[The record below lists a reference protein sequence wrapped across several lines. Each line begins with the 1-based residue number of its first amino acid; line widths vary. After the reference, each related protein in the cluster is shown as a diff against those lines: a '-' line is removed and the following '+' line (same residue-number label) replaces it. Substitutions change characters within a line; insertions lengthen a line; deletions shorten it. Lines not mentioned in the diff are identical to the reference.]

1 MRPFLFLLFSVLFVL
16 PVQAVQAVQPAQPGA
31 LLSKAYLKDATG
43 NAGIESLAAAD
54 FKPYAG
60 NFQMLFE
67 NHPLWLRLTPQPAS
81 AGAASAPD
89 TAGPLVLRVGP
100 HSVDSIELYE
110 RVAGQWV
117 RRIAGDQ
124 HPKTQSVCPDD
135 YHCFA
140 LDPGRAAG
148 EPVYLRIQTNGLA
161 AIHTQLLQGAEL
173 MAVVT
178 SRVTDL
184 TVSMTLALC
193 LLMIGLFLAWH
204 GKTPLMMVYCLFQTS
219 VIVFLASNN
228 GYMQRL
234 LPMVAP
240 EGHSFLGQA
249 SLIVRYFLMVLAGW
263 VVLAYHKPTRN
274 YHLLCLGLAL
284 ISATSMALLCLGQ
297 IQNALI
303 LTMLLFC
310 VNPVVQIYGVV
321 TSSAFD
327 KGWRYRILLAAYG
340 LASILV
346 VVGTTSMF
354 GVVNNPNI
362 QSTLISGGD
371 WRLNGLFVGVVFF
384 LLTLSEEI
392 SRRNDKTREIEALR
406 ESAVNART
414 NAEKLK
420 DRSALIDML
429 THELKTPLGTIQF
442 SLATLKRA
450 VTGDSESIQ
459 RIQRIDACV
468 KRMDDMIEH
477 VANSNKIERSDLMLQ
492 RELLPASELIHE
504 FMDEYSSQD
513 RFELRIERG
522 AAFLSD
528 RKMLS
533 LLLENLISNAVKYS
547 VDETPILLTVTALSD
562 VTPGDLPDAVSWT
575 CFEISNEV
583 APDKVPDESRL
594 FERYYR
600 HPEVQNQPGMGIG
613 LSLVLSAAQKIGAIV
628 TCRQADQQ
636 ITFTVRVPN

>member
-1 MRPFLFLLFSVLFVL
+1 MRPILFLLFSVIFLL
-16 PVQAVQAVQPAQPGA
+16 PAQSAQPAQLSGFI
-31 LLSKAYLKDATG
+31 SKAYLKDTPG
-43 NAGIESLAAAD
+43 NAGIDSLAAAD

-60 NFQMLFE
+60 NFQMFFE

-81 AGAASAPD
+81 AGAVSTPD

-117 RRIAGDQ
+117 RRFAGDK
-124 HPKTQSVCPDD
+124 HPKTESVCPDD

-140 LDPGRAAG
+140 LHPGRTSE
-148 EPVYLRIQTNGLA
+148 EPVYLRIQTNGLT
-161 AIHTQLLQGAEL
+161 AIHTELLQGAAL
-173 MAVVT
+173 MAAVT

-193 LLMIGLFLAWH
+193 LLLIGMFLAWH
-204 GKTPLMMVYCLFQTS
+204 GKTPLMVVYCLFQTS

-228 GYMQRL
+228 GYIQRL
-234 LPMVAP
+234 LPMVPP

-263 VVLAYHKPTRN
+263 VVLVYHKPNRK

-284 ISATSMALLCLGQ
+284 ISAASMILLCLGQ
-297 IQNALI
+297 TQNALV

-310 VNPVVQIYGVV
+310 INPAVQIYGVINC
-321 TSSAFD
+321 SAFD
-327 KGWRYRILLAAYG
+327 KGWRYSILLAAYG
-340 LASILV
+340 LATILV
-346 VVGTTSMF
+346 LVGTASLF
-354 GVVNNPNI
+354 GVVKNPNI
-362 QSTLISGGD
+362 ESRFITGGD

-384 LLTLSEEI
+384 LITLSEEI
-392 SRRNDKTREIEALR
+392 SRRNDKARELEALR

-450 VTGDSESIQ
+450 VAGDSESIQ
-459 RIQRIDACV
+459 RIQRIDSSV

-477 VANSNKIERSDLMLQ
+477 VANSNKIERSELMLQ
-492 RELLPASELIHE
+492 RELMPASELIHE

-513 RFELRIERG
+513 RFELRIEPG

-547 VDETPILLTVTALSD
+547 VDSTPILLTVTGQPA
-562 VTPGDLPDAVSWT
+562 VTQGKSPAASWT
-575 CFEISNEV
+575 CFEICNEV

-613 LSLVLSAAQKIGAIV
+613 LSLVLSAAQKIGAV
-628 TCRQADQQ
+628 VDYKRADQQ

>member
-1 MRPFLFLLFSVLFVL
+1 MA
-16 PVQAVQAVQPAQPGA
+16 AV
-31 LLSKAYLKDATG
+31 T
-43 NAGIESLAAAD
+43 
-54 FKPYAG
+54 
-60 NFQMLFE
+60 
-67 NHPLWLRLTPQPAS
+67 T
-81 AGAASAPD
+81 
-89 TAGPLVLRVGP
+89 
-100 HSVDSIELYE
+100 
-110 RVAGQWV
+110 
-117 RRIAGDQ
+117 
-124 HPKTQSVCPDD
+124 
-135 YHCFA
+135 
-140 LDPGRAAG
+140 
-148 EPVYLRIQTNGLA
+148 
-161 AIHTQLLQGAEL
+161 
-173 MAVVT
+173 
-178 SRVTDL
+178 RVTDL

-193 LLMIGLFLAWH
+193 LLLVGMFLAWH
-204 GKTPLMMVYCLFQTS
+204 GKTPLMVVYCLFQTS
-219 VIVFLASNN
+219 VIVFLATNN

-263 VVLAYHKPTRN
+263 VVLVYHKPTRS

-284 ISATSMALLCLGQ
+284 ICATSMALLCLGHT
-297 IQNALI
+297 QNALVLI
-303 LTMLLFC
+303 MLLFC
-310 VNPVVQIYGVV
+310 VNPLVQIYGVI
-321 TSSAFD
+321 TCSAFE
-327 KGWRYRILLAAYG
+327 KGWRYRILLVAYG
-340 LASILV
+340 LVSILV
-346 VVGTTSMF
+346 VVGTVSMF
-354 GVVNNPNI
+354 GVVNNPNRE
-362 QSTLISGGD
+362 STLITGGD
-371 WRLNGLFVGVVFF
+371 WRLNGIFVGVVFF
-384 LLTLSEEI
+384 LVTLSEEI
-392 SRRNDKTREIEALR
+392 SRRDDKARELETLR

-420 DRSALIDML
+420 ERSALIDML

-450 VTGDSESIQ
+450 VAGDSESIQ
-459 RIQRIDACV
+459 RIQRIDSSV

-492 RELLPASELIHE
+492 RELMPARELIHE

-513 RFELRIERG
+513 RFELRIEPG

-547 VDETPILLTVTALSD
+547 VDSTPILLTVSGQPA
-562 VTPGDLPDAVSWT
+562 VTQGKSPAASWT
-575 CFEISNEV
+575 CFEICNEV

-613 LSLVLSAAQKIGAIV
+613 LSLVLSAAQKIGAV
-628 TCRQADQQ
+628 VDYQRADQL

>member
-1 MRPFLFLLFSVLFVL
+1 MRPILFLLFSVIFLL
-16 PVQAVQAVQPAQPGA
+16 PAQSAQPAQLSGFI
-31 LLSKAYLKDATG
+31 SKAYLKDTSG

-60 NFQMLFE
+60 NFQMFFE
-67 NHPLWLRLTPQPAS
+67 NHPLWLRLTPQPVP
-81 AGAASAPD
+81 AGAVGAPD
-89 TAGPLVLRVGP
+89 TVGPLVLRVGP

-117 RRIAGDQ
+117 RQIAGDK
-124 HPKTQSVCPDD
+124 HPKTQSICPDD

-140 LDPGRAAG
+140 LHPGRASE
-148 EPVYLRIQTNGLA
+148 EPIYLRIQTNGLT
-161 AIHTQLLQGAEL
+161 AIHTELLQGAAL
-173 MAVVT
+173 MAAVT

-193 LLMIGLFLAWH
+193 LLLIGIFLAWH
-204 GKTPLMMVYCLFQTS
+204 GKTPLMVVYCLFQTS

-228 GYMQRL
+228 GYIQRL
-234 LPMVAP
+234 LPMVPP

-263 VVLAYHKPTRN
+263 VVLVYHKPNRK

-284 ISATSMALLCLGQ
+284 ISAASMILLILGQ
-297 IQNALI
+297 TQNALV

-310 VNPVVQIYGVV
+310 INPAVQIYGVINC
-321 TSSAFD
+321 SAFD
-327 KGWRYRILLAAYG
+327 KGWRYSILLAAYG
-340 LASILV
+340 LATILV
-346 VVGTTSMF
+346 VVGTASLF
-354 GVVNNPNI
+354 GVVKNPNI
-362 QSTLISGGD
+362 ESRFITGGD

-384 LLTLSEEI
+384 LITLSEEI
-392 SRRNDKTREIEALR
+392 SRRNDKARELEALR

-450 VTGDSESIQ
+450 VAGDSESIQ
-459 RIQRIDACV
+459 RIQRIDSSV

-477 VANSNKIERSDLMLQ
+477 VANSNKIERSELMLQ
-492 RELLPASELIHE
+492 RELMPASELIHE
-504 FMDEYSSQD
+504 FLDEYSSQD
-513 RFELRIERG
+513 RFELRIEPG

-547 VDETPILLTVTALSD
+547 VDSTPILLTVTGQPA
-562 VTPGDLPDAVSWT
+562 VTQGKSPAASWT
-575 CFEISNEV
+575 CFEICNEV

-613 LSLVLSAAQKIGAIV
+613 LSLVLSAAQKIGAV
-628 TCRQADQQ
+628 VDYKRADQQ
-636 ITFTVRVPN
+636 ITFTVRVTN

>member
-1 MRPFLFLLFSVLFVL
+1 MRPILFLLFSVIFLL
-16 PVQAVQAVQPAQPGA
+16 PAQSAQPAQLSGFI
-31 LLSKAYLKDATG
+31 SKAYLKDTSG

-67 NHPLWLRLTPQPAS
+67 NNPLWLRLTPQPVP
-81 AGAASAPD
+81 AGAVGAPD

-117 RRIAGDQ
+117 RRFAGDK
-124 HPKTQSVCPDD
+124 HPKTESVCPDD

-140 LDPGRAAG
+140 LHPGRASE
-148 EPVYLRIQTNGLA
+148 EPIYLRIQTNGLT
-161 AIHTQLLQGAEL
+161 AIHTELLQGAAL
-173 MAVVT
+173 MAAVT

-184 TVSMTLALC
+184 TASMTLALC
-193 LLMIGLFLAWH
+193 LLLIGMFLAWH
-204 GKTPLMMVYCLFQTS
+204 GKTPLMVVYCLFQTS

-228 GYMQRL
+228 GYIQRL
-234 LPMVAP
+234 LPMVPP

-263 VVLAYHKPTRN
+263 VVLVYHKPNRK

-284 ISATSMALLCLGQ
+284 ISAASMILLISGQ
-297 IQNALI
+297 TQNALV

-310 VNPVVQIYGVV
+310 INPAVQIYGVINC
-321 TSSAFD
+321 SAFD
-327 KGWRYRILLAAYG
+327 KGWRYSILLAAYG
-340 LASILV
+340 LATILV
-346 VVGTTSMF
+346 VVGTASLF
-354 GVVNNPNI
+354 GVVRNPNI
-362 QSTLISGGD
+362 ESRFITGGD

-384 LLTLSEEI
+384 LITLSEEI
-392 SRRNDKTREIEALR
+392 SRRNDKARELEALR

-450 VTGDSESIQ
+450 VAGGSESIQ
-459 RIQRIDACV
+459 RIQRIDSSV

-477 VANSNKIERSDLMLQ
+477 VANSNKIERSELMLQ
-492 RELLPASELIHE
+492 CELMPASELIHE

-513 RFELRIERG
+513 RFELRIEPG

-547 VDETPILLTVTALSD
+547 VDSTPILLTVTGQPA
-562 VTPGDLPDAVSWT
+562 VTQGKSPAASWT
-575 CFEISNEV
+575 CFEICNEV

-613 LSLVLSAAQKIGAIV
+613 LSLVLSAAQKIGAV
-628 TCRQADQQ
+628 VDYKRADQQ

>member
-1 MRPFLFLLFSVLFVL
+1 MRHILFLLFSVIFLL
-16 PVQAVQAVQPAQPGA
+16 PAQSAQPAQPSTM
-31 LLSKAYLKDATG
+31 LSKAYFKDASG
-43 NAGIESLAAAD
+43 NADIESLAAAD

-60 NFQMLFE
+60 NFQMLFDSQ
-67 NHPLWLRLTPQPAS
+67 PLWLRLTPQPAP
-81 AGAASAPD
+81 AGALGGLD

-110 RVAGQWV
+110 RVAGQWI

-124 HPKTQSVCPDD
+124 QPKTLSVCPDD
-135 YHCFA
+135 YYCFA
-140 LDPGRAAG
+140 LDPGRASG
-148 EPVYLRIQTNGLA
+148 EPIYLRIQTNGLT
-161 AIHTQLLQGAEL
+161 AIHTELLRGAAL
-173 MAVVT
+173 MAAVT

-193 LLMIGLFLAWH
+193 LLLVGMFLAWH
-204 GKTPLMMVYCLFQTS
+204 GRTPLMIVYCLFQTS

-234 LPMVAP
+234 LPMIAP

-263 VVLAYHKPTRN
+263 VVLVYHKPARN
-274 YHLLCLGLAL
+274 YHLLCLGLGL
-284 ISATSMALLCLGQ
+284 MSATSMALLCLGHT
-297 IQNALI
+297 QNALV

-310 VNPVVQIYGVV
+310 VNPVVQVYGVI
-321 TSSAFD
+321 TCSAFD

-346 VVGTTSMF
+346 VVGTVSMF
-354 GVVNNPNI
+354 GVVNNPNLE
-362 QSTLISGGD
+362 STLITGGD

-384 LLTLSEEI
+384 LITLSEEI
-392 SRRNDKTREIEALR
+392 SRRNDKARELETLR

-450 VTGDSESIQ
+450 VAGDSESIQ
-459 RIQRIDACV
+459 RIQRIDASV

-492 RELLPASELIHE
+492 RELMPASELIHE

-513 RFELRIERG
+513 RFELRIEPG

-547 VDETPILLTVTALSD
+547 VDTTPILLSVTGQPA
-562 VTPGDLPDAVSWT
+562 VTQGKSPAASWT

-583 APDKVPDESRL
+583 ATDKVPDESRL

-628 TCRQADQQ
+628 DYRQADQQ
-636 ITFTVRVPN
+636 ITFIVRVPN

>member
-16 PVQAVQAVQPAQPGA
+16 PVQAVQPAQPAQHSA

-43 NAGIESLAAAD
+43 NAGIDSLATAD

-60 NFQMLFE
+60 NFLMLFE
-67 NHPLWLRLTPQPAS
+67 NHPLWFRLTPQPAS
-81 AGAASAPD
+81 AGALGASD

-100 HSVDSIELYE
+100 HSVDRIELHE

-117 RRIAGDQ
+117 RRIAGDK

-193 LLMIGLFLAWH
+193 LLMIGLILAWH

-263 VVLAYHKPTRN
+263 VVLAYHKHTRN
-274 YHLLCLGLAL
+274 YHLRCLGLAL
-284 ISATSMALLCLGQ
+284 ISATSMALLCLGRT
-297 IQNALI
+297 QNALVLI
-303 LTMLLFC
+303 MLLFC

-346 VVGTTSMF
+346 VVGTASMF

-392 SRRNDKTREIEALR
+392 SRRDDKTREIEALR

-459 RIQRIDACV
+459 RIQRIDASV

-492 RELLPASELIHE
+492 RELMPASELIHE

-513 RFELRIERG
+513 RFELRIAPG

-547 VDETPILLTVTALSD
+547 LDTTPILLTVTGHPE
-562 VTPGDLPDAVSWT
+562 VTRGESPAASWT
-575 CFEISNEV
+575 CFEISNQV
-583 APDKVPDESRL
+583 APDKVPDESQL

-600 HPEVQNQPGMGIG
+600 HPGVQNQPGMGIG
-613 LSLVLSAAQKIGAIV
+613 LSLVLSAAQKIGAV
-628 TCRQADQQ
+628 VDYRQADQQ

>member
-1 MRPFLFLLFSVLFVL
+1 MKFMRHILFLLFSVIFLL
-16 PVQAVQAVQPAQPGA
+16 PAQSAQPAQPSTM
-31 LLSKAYLKDATG
+31 LSKAYFKDASG

-60 NFQMLFE
+60 NFQMLFDSQS
-67 NHPLWLRLTPQPAS
+67 LWLRLTPQPAP
-81 AGAASAPD
+81 AGALGGLD

-110 RVAGQWV
+110 RVAGQWI

-124 HPKTQSVCPDD
+124 QPKTLSVCPDD
-135 YHCFA
+135 YYCFA
-140 LDPGRAAG
+140 LDPGRASG
-148 EPVYLRIQTNGLA
+148 EPIYLRIQTNGLT
-161 AIHTQLLQGAEL
+161 AIHTELLRGAAL
-173 MAVVT
+173 MAAVT

-193 LLMIGLFLAWH
+193 LLLVGMFLAWH
-204 GKTPLMMVYCLFQTS
+204 GKTPLMVVYCLFQTS

-234 LPMVAP
+234 LPMIAP

-263 VVLAYHKPTRN
+263 VVLVYHKPARN
-274 YHLLCLGLAL
+274 YHLLCLGLGL
-284 ISATSMALLCLGQ
+284 MSATSMALLCLGQ
-297 IQNALI
+297 TQNALM
-303 LTMLLFC
+303 LTTLLFC
-310 VNPVVQIYGVV
+310 VNPAVQMYGVV
-321 TSSAFD
+321 TCSAFD

-340 LASILV
+340 LVSILV
-346 VVGTTSMF
+346 VVGTVSIF
-354 GVVNNPNI
+354 RVVHNPNI
-362 QSTLISGGD
+362 ESTLITGGD
-371 WRLNGLFVGVVFF
+371 WRLNGIFVGVVFF
-384 LLTLSEEI
+384 LVTLSEEI
-392 SRRNDKTREIEALR
+392 SRRDDKARELETLR

-414 NAEKLK
+414 DAEKLK

-450 VTGDSESIQ
+450 VAGDSESIH
-459 RIQRIDACV
+459 RIQRIDTSV

-492 RELLPASELIHE
+492 RELMPASELVHE

-513 RFELRIERG
+513 RFELRIEPG

-547 VDETPILLTVTALSD
+547 VDTTPILLTVTGQPA
-562 VTPGDLPDAVSWT
+562 VTQGKSPAASWT
-575 CFEISNEV
+575 CFEICNEV

-613 LSLVLSAAQKIGAIV
+613 LSLVLSAAQKIGAV
-628 TCRQADQQ
+628 VDYQRADQL

>member
-1 MRPFLFLLFSVLFVL
+1 MKFMRHILFLLFSVIFLL
-16 PVQAVQAVQPAQPGA
+16 PAQSAQPAQPSA
-31 LLSKAYLKDATG
+31 LPSKAYFKDASG

-60 NFQMLFE
+60 NFLMLFE
-67 NHPLWLRLTPQPAS
+67 NHPLWFRLTPQPAS
-81 AGAASAPD
+81 AGALGASD

-100 HSVDSIELYE
+100 HSVDSIELHE

-117 RRIAGDQ
+117 RRIAGDK

-140 LDPGRAAG
+140 LDPGRAPG
-148 EPVYLRIQTNGLA
+148 EPIYLRIQTNGLT
-161 AIHTQLLQGAEL
+161 AIHTELLQGAAL
-173 MAVVT
+173 MAAVT
-178 SRVTDL
+178 TRVTDL

-193 LLMIGLFLAWH
+193 LLLVGMFLAWH
-204 GKTPLMMVYCLFQTS
+204 GKTPLMVVYCLFQTS

-263 VVLAYHKPTRN
+263 VVLFYHKPTRS

-284 ISATSMALLCLGQ
+284 ICATSMALLCLGHT
-297 IQNALI
+297 QNALVLI
-303 LTMLLFC
+303 MLLFC
-310 VNPVVQIYGVV
+310 VNPLVQIYGVI
-321 TSSAFD
+321 TSSAFE
-327 KGWRYRILLAAYG
+327 KGWRYRILLGAYG
-340 LASILV
+340 LASVLV
-346 VVGTTSMF
+346 VVGTVAMF
-354 GVVNNPNI
+354 GVVNNPNLE
-362 QSTLISGGD
+362 STLITGSD
-371 WRLNGLFVGVVFF
+371 WRLNGIFVGVVFF
-384 LLTLSEEI
+384 LVTLSEEI
-392 SRRNDKTREIEALR
+392 SRRDDKARELETLR

-420 DRSALIDML
+420 ERSALIDML

-450 VTGDSESIQ
+450 VAGDSESIQ
-459 RIQRIDACV
+459 RIQRIDSSV

-492 RELLPASELIHE
+492 RELMPARELIHE

-513 RFELRIERG
+513 RFELRIEPG

-547 VDETPILLTVTALSD
+547 VVTTPILLTVSGQPA
-562 VTPGDLPDAVSWT
+562 VTQGKSPAASWT
-575 CFEISNEV
+575 CFEICNEV

-613 LSLVLSAAQKIGAIV
+613 LSLVLSAAEKIGAV
-628 TCRQADQQ
+628 VDYQRADQL

>member
-1 MRPFLFLLFSVLFVL
+1 MRHILFLLFSVIFLL
-16 PVQAVQAVQPAQPGA
+16 PVQSAQSAQPSA
-31 LLSKAYLKDATG
+31 LLSKAYLKDTTG
-43 NAGIESLAAAD
+43 NAGIDSLAAAD

-67 NHPLWLRLTPQPAS
+67 NNPLWLRLTPQPVP
-81 AGAASAPD
+81 AGAVGAPD

-117 RRIAGDQ
+117 RRFAGDK
-124 HPKTQSVCPDD
+124 HPKTESVCPDD

-140 LDPGRAAG
+140 LHPGRTSE
-148 EPVYLRIQTNGLA
+148 EPVYLRIQTNGLT
-161 AIHTQLLQGAEL
+161 AIHTELLQGAAL
-173 MAVVT
+173 MAAVT

-193 LLMIGLFLAWH
+193 LLLIGMFLAWH
-204 GKTPLMMVYCLFQTS
+204 GKTPLMVVYCLFQTS

-228 GYMQRL
+228 GYIQRL
-234 LPMVAP
+234 LPMVPP

-263 VVLAYHKPTRN
+263 VVLVYHKPNRK

-284 ISATSMALLCLGQ
+284 ISAASMILLCLGQ
-297 IQNALI
+297 TQNALV

-310 VNPVVQIYGVV
+310 INPAVQIYGVINC
-321 TSSAFD
+321 SAFD
-327 KGWRYRILLAAYG
+327 KGWRYSILLAAYG
-340 LASILV
+340 LATILV
-346 VVGTTSMF
+346 LVGTASLF
-354 GVVNNPNI
+354 GVVRNPNI
-362 QSTLISGGD
+362 ESRFITGGD

-384 LLTLSEEI
+384 LITLSEEI
-392 SRRNDKTREIEALR
+392 SRRNDKARELEALR

-450 VTGDSESIQ
+450 VAGDSESIQ
-459 RIQRIDACV
+459 RIQRIDSSV

-477 VANSNKIERSDLMLQ
+477 VANSNKIERSELMLQ
-492 RELLPASELIHE
+492 RELMPASELLHE

-513 RFELRIERG
+513 RFELRIEPG

-547 VDETPILLTVTALSD
+547 VDSTPILLTVTGQPA
-562 VTPGDLPDAVSWT
+562 VTQGKSPAASWT
-575 CFEISNEV
+575 CFEICNEV

-613 LSLVLSAAQKIGAIV
+613 LSLVLSAAQKIGAV
-628 TCRQADQQ
+628 VDYRRADQQ

>member
-1 MRPFLFLLFSVLFVL
+1 MRPILFLLFSVIFLL
-16 PVQAVQAVQPAQPGA
+16 PAQSAQPAQLSGFI
-31 LLSKAYLKDATG
+31 SKAYLKDTSG

-60 NFQMLFE
+60 NFQMFFE

-81 AGAASAPD
+81 AGAVSKPD

-117 RRIAGDQ
+117 RRFAGDK
-124 HPKTQSVCPDD
+124 HPKTESVCPDD

-140 LDPGRAAG
+140 LHPGRTSE
-148 EPVYLRIQTNGLA
+148 EPVYLRIQTNGLT
-161 AIHTQLLQGAEL
+161 AIHTELLQGAAL
-173 MAVVT
+173 MAAVT

-193 LLMIGLFLAWH
+193 LLLIGIFLAWH
-204 GKTPLMMVYCLFQTS
+204 GKTPLMVVYCLFQTS

-228 GYMQRL
+228 GYIQRL
-234 LPMVAP
+234 LPMVPP

-263 VVLAYHKPTRN
+263 VVLVYHKPNRK

-284 ISATSMALLCLGQ
+284 ISAASMILLCLGQ
-297 IQNALI
+297 TQNALV

-310 VNPVVQIYGVV
+310 INPAVQIYGVINC
-321 TSSAFD
+321 SAFD
-327 KGWRYRILLAAYG
+327 KGWRYSILLVAYG
-340 LASILV
+340 LATILV
-346 VVGTTSMF
+346 LVGTASLF
-354 GVVNNPNI
+354 GVVRNPNI
-362 QSTLISGGD
+362 ESRFITGGD

-384 LLTLSEEI
+384 LITLSEEI
-392 SRRNDKTREIEALR
+392 SRRNDKARELEALR

-450 VTGDSESIQ
+450 VAGDSESIQ
-459 RIQRIDACV
+459 RIQRIDSSV

-477 VANSNKIERSDLMLQ
+477 VANFNKIERSELMLQ
-492 RELLPASELIHE
+492 RELMPASELIHE

-513 RFELRIERG
+513 RFELRIEPG

-547 VDETPILLTVTALSD
+547 VDSTPILLTVTGQPA
-562 VTPGDLPDAVSWT
+562 VTQGKLPAASWT
-575 CFEISNEV
+575 CFEICNEV

-613 LSLVLSAAQKIGAIV
+613 LSLVLSAAQKIGAV
-628 TCRQADQQ
+628 VDYKRADQQ

>member
-1 MRPFLFLLFSVLFVL
+1 MKFMRHILFLLFSVIFLL
-16 PVQAVQAVQPAQPGA
+16 PAQSAQPAQPSA
-31 LLSKAYLKDATG
+31 FQSKAYFKDASG
-43 NAGIESLAAAD
+43 NAGIESLASAD

-67 NHPLWLRLTPQPAS
+67 NHPLWFRLTPQPAS
-81 AGAASAPD
+81 AREVGALD

-100 HSVDSIELYE
+100 HSVDRIELHE

-124 HPKTQSVCPDD
+124 QPKTHNICPDD

-140 LDPGRAAG
+140 LDPGRAPG
-148 EPVYLRIQTNGLA
+148 EPIYLRIQTNGLA
-161 AIHTQLLQGAEL
+161 AIHTQLLQGDAL
-173 MAVVT
+173 MAAVT
-178 SRVTDL
+178 TRVTDL
-184 TVSMTLALC
+184 TVSMTLGLC
-193 LLMIGLFLAWH
+193 LLLVGMFLAWR
-204 GKTPLMMVYCLFQTS
+204 GKTPLMVVYCLFQTS

-234 LPMVAP
+234 LPMIAP

-249 SLIVRYFLMVLAGW
+249 SLIVRYLLMVLAGW
-263 VVLAYHKPTRN
+263 IVLLYHKPTRN
-274 YHLLCLGLAL
+274 FHLLCLGLAL

-297 IQNALI
+297 TQYALV

-310 VNPVVQIYGVV
+310 VNPFVQIYGVI
-321 TSSAFD
+321 TCSAFV
-327 KGWRYRILLAAYG
+327 KGWRYRILLGAYG

-346 VVGTTSMF
+346 VVGTASMF
-354 GVVNNPNI
+354 GVVNNPNT
-362 QSTLISGGD
+362 QSTLITGGD

-384 LLTLSEEI
+384 LITLSEEI
-392 SRRNDKTREIEALR
+392 SRRNDKARELETLR

-414 NAEKLK
+414 NAEQLK
-420 DRSALIDML
+420 ERSALIDML

-450 VTGDSESIQ
+450 VAGDSESIQ
-459 RIQRIDACV
+459 RIQRIDTSV

-492 RELLPASELIHE
+492 RELMPASELIHE

-513 RFELRIERG
+513 RFELRIEPD

-547 VDETPILLTVTALSD
+547 VVTTPILLTVSGQPA
-562 VTPGDLPDAVSWT
+562 VTQGKSPAASWT
-575 CFEISNEV
+575 CFEICNEV

-613 LSLVLSAAQKIGAIV
+613 LSLVLSAAEKIDAV
-628 TCRQADQQ
+628 VDYRRADQL

>member
-1 MRPFLFLLFSVLFVL
+1 MRHILFLLFSVIFLL
-16 PVQAVQAVQPAQPGA
+16 PVQSAQSAQPSA
-31 LLSKAYLKDATG
+31 LLSKAYLKDTTG
-43 NAGIESLAAAD
+43 NAGIDSLAAAD
-54 FKPYAG
+54 FKPYAS

-67 NHPLWLRLTPQPAS
+67 NNPLWLRLTPQPVP
-81 AGAASAPD
+81 AGAVGAPD

-117 RRIAGDQ
+117 RRFAGDK
-124 HPKTQSVCPDD
+124 HPKTESVCPDD

-140 LDPGRAAG
+140 LHPGRTSE
-148 EPVYLRIQTNGLA
+148 EPVYLRIQTNGLT
-161 AIHTQLLQGAEL
+161 AIHTELLQGAAL
-173 MAVVT
+173 MAAVT

-193 LLMIGLFLAWH
+193 LLLIGMFLAWH
-204 GKTPLMMVYCLFQTS
+204 GKTPLMVVYCLFQTS

-228 GYMQRL
+228 GYTQRL
-234 LPMVAP
+234 LPMVPP

-263 VVLAYHKPTRN
+263 VVLVYHKPTLK

-284 ISATSMALLCLGQ
+284 ISAASMILLILGQ
-297 IQNALI
+297 TQNALV

-310 VNPVVQIYGVV
+310 INPAVQVYGVI
-321 TSSAFD
+321 TCSAFD

-340 LASILV
+340 LASVLV
-346 VVGTTSMF
+346 VVGTASLF
-354 GVVNNPNI
+354 GVVRNPNI
-362 QSTLISGGD
+362 ESRFITGGD

-384 LLTLSEEI
+384 LITLSEEI
-392 SRRNDKTREIEALR
+392 SRRNDKARELEALR

-450 VTGDSESIQ
+450 VAGDSESIQ
-459 RIQRIDACV
+459 RIQRIDSSV
-468 KRMDDMIEH
+468 KRMDNMIEH
-477 VANSNKIERSDLMLQ
+477 VANSNKIERSALMLQ
-492 RELLPASELIHE
+492 RELMPASELIHE

-513 RFELRIERG
+513 RFELRIEPG

-547 VDETPILLTVTALSD
+547 VDSTPILLTVTGQPA
-562 VTPGDLPDAVSWT
+562 VTQGKSPAASWT
-575 CFEISNEV
+575 CFEICNEV

-613 LSLVLSAAQKIGAIV
+613 LSLVLSAAQKIGAV
-628 TCRQADQQ
+628 VDYRRADQQ

>member
-1 MRPFLFLLFSVLFVL
+1 MRHILFLLFSVIFLL
-16 PVQAVQAVQPAQPGA
+16 PVQSAQSAQPSA
-31 LLSKAYLKDATG
+31 LLSKAYLKDTTG
-43 NAGIESLAAAD
+43 NAGIDSLAAAD

-67 NHPLWLRLTPQPAS
+67 NNPLWLRLTPQPVP
-81 AGAASAPD
+81 AGAVGAPD

-117 RRIAGDQ
+117 RRFAGDK
-124 HPKTQSVCPDD
+124 HPKTESVCPDD

-140 LDPGRAAG
+140 LHPGRTSE
-148 EPVYLRIQTNGLA
+148 EPVYLRIQTNGLT
-161 AIHTQLLQGAEL
+161 AIHTELLQGAAL
-173 MAVVT
+173 MAAVT

-193 LLMIGLFLAWH
+193 LLLIGMFLAWH
-204 GKTPLMMVYCLFQTS
+204 GKTPLMVVYCLFQTS

-228 GYMQRL
+228 GYIQRL
-234 LPMVAP
+234 LPMVPP

-263 VVLAYHKPTRN
+263 VVLVYHKPNRK

-284 ISATSMALLCLGQ
+284 ISAASMILLCLGQ
-297 IQNALI
+297 TQNALV

-310 VNPVVQIYGVV
+310 INPAVQIYGVINC
-321 TSSAFD
+321 SAFD
-327 KGWRYRILLAAYG
+327 KGWRYSILLAAYG
-340 LASILV
+340 LATILV
-346 VVGTTSMF
+346 LVGTASLF
-354 GVVNNPNI
+354 GVVRNPNI
-362 QSTLISGGD
+362 ESRFITGGD

-384 LLTLSEEI
+384 LITLSEEI
-392 SRRNDKTREIEALR
+392 SRRNDKARELEALR

-450 VTGDSESIQ
+450 VAGDSESIQ
-459 RIQRIDACV
+459 RIQRIDSSV

-477 VANSNKIERSDLMLQ
+477 VANSNKIERSELMLQ
-492 RELLPASELIHE
+492 RELMPASELIHE

-513 RFELRIERG
+513 RFELRIEPG

-547 VDETPILLTVTALSD
+547 VDSTPILLTVTGQPA
-562 VTPGDLPDAVSWT
+562 VTQGKSPAASWT
-575 CFEISNEV
+575 CFEICNEV

-613 LSLVLSAAQKIGAIV
+613 LSLVLSAAQKIGAV
-628 TCRQADQQ
+628 VDYRRADQQ

>member
-1 MRPFLFLLFSVLFVL
+1 
-16 PVQAVQAVQPAQPGA
+16 
-31 LLSKAYLKDATG
+31 
-43 NAGIESLAAAD
+43 
-54 FKPYAG
+54 
-60 NFQMLFE
+60 
-67 NHPLWLRLTPQPAS
+67 
-81 AGAASAPD
+81 
-89 TAGPLVLRVGP
+89 
-100 HSVDSIELYE
+100 
-110 RVAGQWV
+110 
-117 RRIAGDQ
+117 
-124 HPKTQSVCPDD
+124 
-135 YHCFA
+135 
-140 LDPGRAAG
+140 
-148 EPVYLRIQTNGLA
+148 LRIQTNGLA
-161 AIHTQLLQGAEL
+161 AIHTELLQGAAL
-173 MAVVT
+173 IAAVT

-184 TVSMTLALC
+184 TISMTLALC
-193 LLMIGLFLAWH
+193 LLLVGLFLAWH
-204 GKTPLMMVYCLFQTS
+204 DRTPLMIVYCLFQTS

-234 LPMVAP
+234 LPMIAP
-240 EGHSFLGQA
+240 EGHSFVGQA
-249 SLIVRYFLMVLAGW
+249 SLIVRYFFMVLAGW
-263 VVLAYHKPTRN
+263 VVLFYHKPTRN

-284 ISATSMALLCLGQ
+284 ISAASMTLLCLGHT
-297 IQNALI
+297 QNALV

-310 VNPVVQIYGVV
+310 VNPVVQVYGVI
-321 TSSAFD
+321 TCSAFD

-346 VVGTTSMF
+346 VVGTVSMF
-354 GVVNNPNI
+354 GVVNNPNLE
-362 QSTLISGGD
+362 STLITGGD

-384 LLTLSEEI
+384 LITLSEEI
-392 SRRNDKTREIEALR
+392 SRRNDKARELETLR

-450 VTGDSESIQ
+450 VAGDSESIQ
-459 RIQRIDACV
+459 RIQRIDASV

-492 RELLPASELIHE
+492 RELMPASELIHE

-513 RFELRIERG
+513 RFELRIEPG

-547 VDETPILLTVTALSD
+547 VDTTPILLSVTGQPA
-562 VTPGDLPDAVSWT
+562 VTQGKSPAASWT

-628 TCRQADQQ
+628 DYRQADQQ
-636 ITFTVRVPN
+636 ITFIVRVPN